1 MESTAPRS
9 GLRFL
14 PVVAGLALAAG
25 GLTIAH
31 AAEPLTPEG
40 AVALAVAQHPLLRA
54 AGAEV
59 QGARADTGVA
69 RSGWIPRIDLTED
82 VARSSNPVFAF
93 GSKLGQQRFTMADF
107 DIDAL
112 NSPDPITNA
121 ATRLTIRQNVW
132 DGGMTTGGRRAAAFG
147 LDAAIAGR
155 ERTRDAVALGALK
168 AYWDA
173 VLADAML
180 ATAKDA
186 ETAAGANA
194 DAAGERVKEGLGVP
208 SDRMQADVR
217 LAEVRTMRIQA
228 QQGVTVARAALC
240 VALGVPAGTE
250 YELRPPE
257 VTAAPEGRADADAP
271 AGALAQRADLR
282 AIDARTEQAR
292 AAETIAN
299 AARLPQIG
307 VQAQYELNGRSPF
320 GNDGSNWTIGAAVR
334 VPLFDGT
341 ETKYRLARARAD
353 RQRLE
358 AMRDQAAAG
367 ARLQLTAAEAE
378 RAAAEERLE
387 TSGEAAGLAAEAL
400 RIVRERYDEGLA
412 VMTELLGAEAALT
425 QARSSQALAAHD
437 LALARARVE
446 FAAGTPLAP
455 SPASD
460 KE

>member
-14 PVVAGLALAAG
+14 SVVAGLALAAG
-25 GLTIAH
+25 GLTIAR

-59 QGARADTGVA
+59 AGARADTGVA

-155 ERTRDAVALGALK
+155 ERTRDAVALGALQ

-186 ETAAGANA
+186 EIAAGANA
-194 DAAGERVKEGLGVP
+194 GAAGERVKEGLGVP
-208 SDRMQADVR
+208 SDRMQAEVR

-240 VALGVPAGTE
+240 VALGVPAGSE
-250 YELRPPE
+250 YELQPPE
-257 VTAAPEGRADADAP
+257 VTAAPEEPANAEAP
-271 AGALAQRADLR
+271 AVARRADLR
-282 AIDARTEQAR
+282 AIEARTEQAR

-353 RQRLE
+353 RQHLE
-358 AMRDQAAAG
+358 AMRDQATAG
-367 ARLQLTAAEAE
+367 ARLQL
-378 RAAAEERLE
+378 AAAEGDRNAATERLR

-425 QARSSQALAAHD
+425 QARSSQALSAHD

-455 SPASD
+455 PEPKD